1 MMMLMI
7 DMGNSA
13 IKWACLRQNVLSPQ
27 QRIVYNEH
35 LEAMLTQAWLGLEKP
50 SQGVWVSNVA
60 GPQKAEILT
69 QWVKKNW
76 GLLPTFVE
84 TSHSECGVKNG
95 YDNPK
100 QLGIDRW
107 LALIGAHSLPLSDAH
122 RLENSLI
129 CVVDCGTAV
138 TLDVL
143 AANGQHQGGVIMPG
157 VNTLHQSLL
166 SHTHALAHLDQALP
180 LGSDKPFLAHDTHT
194 GITLGSLYA
203 IMGLLEYVI
212 NTLEKPGNQVV
223 LILTGFDAP
232 RLFSLLAIPYQYLP
246 DLVLRGLQVVVNQ
259 SL

>member
-1 MMMLMI
+1 MMLMI

-13 IKWACLRQNVLSPQ
+13 IKWASLRQDVLSSQ
-27 QRIVYNEH
+27 QRIVYDDH
-35 LEAMLTQAWLGLEKP
+35 LDATLTQAWLGLEKP

-60 GPQKAEILT
+60 GPQKAEILV

-76 GLLPTFVE
+76 GLLPSFVE
-84 TSHSECGVKNG
+84 TSHSECGIKNG

-107 LALIGAHSLPLSDAH
+107 LALIGAHNLFLAGASH
-122 RLENSLI
+122 LENTLI

-143 AANGQHQGGVIMPG
+143 ADNGQHQGGVIMPG

-166 SHTHALAHLDQALP
+166 SHTHALAYLDQALP
-180 LGSDKPFLAHDTHT
+180 LCSDKSFLAHDTHT

-203 IMGLLEYVI
+203 VIGLLEYVI
-212 NTLEKPGNQVV
+212 NTLEKPGNELV

-232 RLFSLLAIPYQYLP
+232 LLFSLLQRPYQYFP
-246 DLVLRGLQVVVNQ
+246 DLVLQGLQVVVNQ